1 MSGIRNFLGVP
12 SLLSASPLATL
23 NLSVEVDK
31 QETFPRAIQHGWT
44 LTEF

>member
-23 NLSVEVDK
+23 NLSVEVD
-31 QETFPRAIQHGWT
+31 T
-44 LTEF
+44 LENLLEKPYNTGRR